1 MCPVI
6 SVLNISAMFFVELS
20 VFDGLQTMRIA
31 ATCFDRRHLE
41 SATFSLNTNLIKFGL
56 IHWIHLSS
64 TFESQT
70 LILIYSDTQA
80 ADVKFMLIKE
90 HIVKTWIKLIIRFFA
105 KGLSIIF
112 VVFLIANAVHFSWKG
127 TLLKCFWFIAFGCHV
142 VWAKLE
148 CQTNHLMRIKIF

>member
-1 MCPVI
+1 
-6 SVLNISAMFFVELS
+6 MFIVELS

-56 IHWIHLSS
+56 IHWIRFSS

-80 ADVKFMLIKE
+80 ADVKFMLIK
-90 HIVKTWIKLIIRFFA
+90 
-105 KGLSIIF
+105 
-112 VVFLIANAVHFSWKG
+112 G
-127 TLLKCFWFIAFGCHV
+127 TYC
-142 VWAKLE
+142 
-148 CQTNHLMRIKIF
+148 